1 MFGNL
6 AEMAKM
12 LQKAKDIQGNLKKF
26 KEEMAQAEYT
36 SSACGNSVQVTVS
49 GDFRVKQVLISE
61 SASADRQGLQAEI
74 TQATNQALDLAKAAA
89 QSKMAEITGGLGLD
103 LPGIF

>member
-26 KEEMAQAEYT
+26 KEEMAQSEY
-36 SSACGNSVQVTVS
+36 SSTACGNSVQVTVS
-49 GDFRVKQVLISE
+49 GDFRVKEVRISG
-61 SASADRQGLQAEI
+61 SVSDLQTLQAEI
-74 TQATNQALDLAKAAA
+74 ALATNQALDLAKAAA

>member
-26 KEEMAQAEYT
+26 KEEMAQAEY
-36 SSACGNSVQVTVS
+36 SSTACGNSVQVTVS
-49 GDFRVKQVLISE
+49 GDFRVKEVRISG
-61 SASADRQGLQAEI
+61 SASDPQTLQAEI
-74 TQATNQALDLAKAAA
+74 ALATNQALDLAKAAA